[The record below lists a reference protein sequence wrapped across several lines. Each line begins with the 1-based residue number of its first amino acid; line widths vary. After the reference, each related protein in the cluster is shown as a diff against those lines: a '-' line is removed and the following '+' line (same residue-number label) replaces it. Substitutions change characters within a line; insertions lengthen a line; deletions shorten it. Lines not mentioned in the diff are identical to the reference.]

1 MRNYCA
7 GYYDEQTGKINF
19 WIQAEKEVGVKGTMG
34 YLVDVPKLLFGQA
47 GYHLSNQSKKQVL
60 NDLYQSPHQSP
71 SFMGGLPQ
79 LPPGGRYH
87 LPFHRDEQPGAEG
100 GHLQRLQNKI
110 NDKIGG
116 FMMMPQA
123 KN

>member
-1 MRNYCA
+1 MGMRNYCA

-47 GYHLSNQSKKQVL
+47 GYHLSNQSKRQVL
-60 NDLYQSPHQSP
+60 NDLYQP
-71 SFMGGLPQ
+71 SQQPPFLGAPQGGHHH
-79 LPPGGRYH
+79 R
-87 LPFHRDEQPGAEG
+87 PFHRQDSDSEG
-100 GHLQRLQNKI
+100 GHFQRLQNKI
-110 NDKIGG
+110 GDKIGG

-123 KN
+123 NN